1 MIFVAIAALS
11 ITCLSLIM
19 RYSTLKTETLWGVIQ
34 GNYLTA
40 AVLMGVVVLRNGS
53 TEVSWFTLGLGALTG
68 LTYSIGMYMNLTLM
82 GKRGAAITA
91 SMIQLAVLIPITV
104 SVFIYG
110 ETITA
115 QQIIGILL
123 AVASLPLLAA
133 KPMQRLEI
141 DREILPKIIL
151 TIIVVGFSQLSSK
164 ILIQSGYQAQ
174 NNYFFLAVFTSAAIL
189 VTPLTWKNREKIQRN
204 DPVYG
209 IGVGMFNV
217 LSNRSLLLALTT
229 IPGAIV
235 FPVSSASSLLLVT
248 ISAIFLFKE
257 KVSKLN
263 LVGIFLTLVAVVLIN
278 I

>member
-40 AVLMGVVVLRNGS
+40 AVLMGIIVLRNGS

-110 ETITA
+110 EIITT

-123 AVASLPLLAA
+123 AVSSLPLLAA

-164 ILIQSGYQAQ
+164 ILIQSGYEAQ

-189 VTPLTWKNREKIQRN
+189 VTPLTWRNRKKIQRN

-209 IGVGMFNV
+209 VGVGMFNV
-217 LSNRSLLLALTT
+217 LSNRSILLALTT

-235 FPVSSASSLLLVT
+235 FPVSSAGSLLMVT

-263 LVGIFLTLVAVVLIN
+263 LIGIFLTLVAVVLIN

>member
-110 ETITA
+110 ETITT

-123 AVASLPLLAA
+123 AVTSLPLLAA

-141 DREILPKIIL
+141 DKEILPKIIL

-164 ILIQSGYQAQ
+164 ILVQSGYQAQ

>member
-110 ETITA
+110 ETITT

-123 AVASLPLLAA
+123 AVTSLPLLAA

-189 VTPLTWKNREKIQRN
+189 VTPLTWRNRDKIQRN
-204 DPVYG
+204 DPIYG
-209 IGVGMFNV
+209 IGVGLFNV

-235 FPVSSASSLLLVT
+235 FPVSSAGSLLLVT